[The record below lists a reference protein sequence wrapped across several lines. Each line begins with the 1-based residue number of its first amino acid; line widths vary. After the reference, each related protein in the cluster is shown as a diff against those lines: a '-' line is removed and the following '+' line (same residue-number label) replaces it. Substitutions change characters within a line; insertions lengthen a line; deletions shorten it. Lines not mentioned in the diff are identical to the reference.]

1 MNYRI
6 GLCKQEEYMSETV
19 NFQPIDLRSASEHEY
34 QCLAAFQDILDK
46 ERFPDDPPTPLEERI
61 QDWKNIPAFV
71 EFEACVGWNGTH
83 SEVLAYCEIGMEHT
97 GSNEHIAFFT
107 LRVHPQ
113 HRCQGL
119 GQKMLKMIFPFAT
132 EHKCSL
138 LMVWSNDRIP
148 AAETFLEHRGARR
161 GQEGKV
167 NQLKISE
174 VDHDLIA
181 RWSSQS
187 KHLERE
193 FELGLWDGPFPEEH
207 IEEIAALLQEMA
219 NDQPRDDLEI
229 EDMKFTPEMIRQF
242 EQNMQA
248 TGDVRWVL
256 YIIDRARQKL
266 AGWTEV
272 HWHPTRAM
280 ILEQGFTAVDASY
293 RNKGLGR
300 WLKAE
305 MMTKILQEKP
315 QVELIRT
322 RNANSN
328 APMLKINNEMGF
340 KPYSSITAWQ
350 VNTDQVENY
359 LKEKGLL

>member
-1 MNYRI
+1 
-6 GLCKQEEYMSETV
+6 MSETA
-19 NFQPIDLRSASEHEY
+19 NFQQIDLRSASEYEY
-34 QCLAAFQDILDK
+34 QCLAAFQNILDK
-46 ERFPDDPPTPLEERI
+46 ERFPDDPPTPLDEKI

-71 EFEACVGWNGTH
+71 EFDAYIGWNVKH
-83 SEVLAYCEIGMEHT
+83 SEIIAYCDIGIEHT

-107 LRVHPQ
+107 LQVLPQ
-113 HRCQGL
+113 YRCQGL
-119 GQKMLKMIFPFAT
+119 GHKMLQMIFPFAS

-138 LMVWSNDRIP
+138 LMVWSNDRVP
-148 AAETFLEHRGARR
+148 AAETFLEHIGARR

-174 VDHDLIA
+174 LDRDLIA
-181 RWSSQS
+181 HWASQS
-187 KHLERE
+187 QHLENE
-193 FELGLWDGPFPEEH
+193 FEMGLWNGPFPEEY
-207 IEEIAALLQEMA
+207 IEEIAALLQKMA
-219 NDQPRDDLEI
+219 NDQPRDELEI

-248 TGDVRWVL
+248 TGDERWVL
-256 YIIDRARQKL
+256 YIIDRAKQKL

-272 HWHPTRAM
+272 HWHRNRPL
-280 ILEQGFTAVDASY
+280 ILNQGFTAVDAIY

-305 MMTKILQEKP
+305 MMNKILRERP
-315 QVELIRT
+315 QVEFIRT

-340 KPYSSITAWQ
+340 KPYNSITAWQ
-350 VNTDQVENY
+350 VNTDHVENY
-359 LKEKGLL
+359 LKEKNVVMSKTKRNQVV